1 MAFFLPHISLYPPSQ
16 KATGANPWMNAGR
29 VSAKALAKADTLRRV
44 TPKSRGGH
52 GCPAFVAE
60 ATSAE
65 WAKAVGLHGRR
76 VLLVLALGA
85 AGLFGL
91 LGCEPAA
98 EPPAASPPPS
108 APRDGFGQR
117 FGTDVTSQ
125 PGRST
130 AAVRE
135 DRPRVVAFGDSLT
148 SGLGVAQEE
157 AYPAQLQRRLDAAG
171 YRYRVINA
179 GVSGDTTAGG
189 VRRVEWVLNSR
200 PAIVILELGANDGL
214 RGIDLADTRANLE
227 TIIQRLQA
235 ASVTVVLAGM
245 KLPPNYGKD
254 YTARFAALY
263 PELAKKYRVPLMPFF
278 LEGVAASEAL
288 NQADGIHPTEAGYRV
303 IVENLI
309 KTLQP
314 FLTKPAV

>member
-1 MAFFLPHISLYPPSQ
+1 MTFTFPHISFYGS
-16 KATGANPWMNAGR
+16 R
-29 VSAKALAKADTLRRV
+29 ALAV
-44 TPKSRGGH
+44 
-52 GCPAFVAE
+52 V
-60 ATSAE
+60 
-65 WAKAVGLHGRR
+65 
-76 VLLVLALGA
+76 LVLGC
-85 AGLFGL
+85 GVI
-91 LGCEPAA
+91 GCEPAS
-98 EPPAASPPPS
+98 EPPAASPPSS

-135 DRPRVVAFGDSLT
+135 DRPRIVAFGDSLT

-189 VRRVEWVLNSR
+189 VRRVEWVLNSK
-200 PAIVILELGANDGL
+200 PSVVILELGANDGL
-214 RGIDLADTRANLE
+214 RGIDLADTRTNLE

-235 ASVTVVLAGM
+235 AGVKVVLAGM

-254 YTARFAALY
+254 YTTRFAALY
-263 PELAKKYRVPLMPFF
+263 PELAKQYRVPLMPFF
-278 LEGVAASEAL
+278 LEGVAAREAL
-288 NQADGIHPTEAGYRV
+288 NQADGIHPTAAGYRM
-303 IVENLI
+303 IAENLL
-309 KTLQP
+309 KTLEP
-314 FLTKPAV
+314 LLMKPAA